1 MVNFSKQSV
10 QKIYHAEI
18 YCSFADIYF
27 ANRMIISNFASDKE
41 NNNILNKEYDYGK

>member
-1 MVNFSKQSV
+1 MVYFSNLSV
-10 QKIYHAEI
+10 QICMRAEI